1 MEYESNKMKVE
12 TVTSEIDKF
21 ILNLDAKTEA
31 RVLRYLELL
40 ERYGYK
46 LGMPYSKSLHGG
58 IFELR
63 ITGSKHIRIIYCFY
77 KDTIYLLHAFVK
89 KVDKIPKKE
98 IKLAKERLK
107 MLA

>member
-1 MEYESNKMKVE
+1 MKVE

-21 ILNLDAKTEA
+21 ILSLDAKTQA

-46 LGMPYSKSLHGG
+46 LRMPYSKSLHGG

-63 ITGSKHIRIIYCFY
+63 ITGSKHIRVIYCFH
-77 KDTIYLLHAFVK
+77 KGIIYLLHAFVK
-89 KVDKIPKKE
+89 KENKIPKKE
-98 IKLAKERLK
+98 IDLAIERLK
-107 MLA
+107 ILA